1 MKYKIQG
8 SYSLQQ
14 FSLWGSYG
22 LLFSYANRY
31 LLAQGMSNTEAGL
44 LLGIVTA
51 MAFVLQPLLTSVV
64 DRSGL
69 SCRGVMFLGT
79 GLTVLSCGGLLIFT
93 QFWPQVLLYGLAC
106 VALQVLPSF
115 SNALGMAAI
124 HRGERLNFSLARG
137 FGTLSFGAG
146 AQLAVPLM
154 DRYGLGV
161 IPAGTAIMCL
171 LLLLSC
177 IPFSHSKAQSSEENP
192 DPIGVF
198 FRNNKP
204 FVLFLAA
211 VTLLYVGHNVLC
223 NCMYQIAVH
232 KGDGNA
238 QGTALLISAIA
249 ELPTMFGFALLLKW
263 ANSGKWVCVSGVFV
277 TLRLLL
283 SLLLPGIEGLYAAQL
298 CQMLGYALLCIS
310 TVYYVGQTV
319 DKRNVVKG
327 QTYLGITNTLGSLI
341 AHFSGGTMIDLWG
354 VEAMML
360 ICSAVCGAGMVLLFI
375 AVHRQS
381 VKERNSEK
389 NLASTSE
396 L

>member
-1 MKYKIQG
+1 MRYKIQL

-44 LLGIVTA
+44 LLGVVTA
-51 MAFVLQPLLTSVV
+51 IAFVLQPLLTTVV

-69 SCRGVMFLGT
+69 SCRGVMLLGT
-79 GLTVLSCGGLLIFT
+79 GLVMFSCGGLLLFSA
-93 QFWPQVLLYGLAC
+93 FWPRILLYGLAC

-124 HRGERLNFSLARG
+124 HRGQRLNFSIARG

-154 DRYGLGV
+154 DRLGLGV
-161 IPAGTAIMCL
+161 IPGGTAILCL
-171 LLLLSC
+171 FLLLSC
-177 IPFSHSKAQSSEENP
+177 LPFSHSTAQAEEDAP
-192 DPIGVF
+192 DPLGVF

-204 FVLFLAA
+204 FVLFLVAA
-211 VTLLYVGHNVLC
+211 TLLYMGHNVLC

-232 KGDGNA
+232 KGDGDA
-238 QGTALLISAIA
+238 QGTALLISAIC
-249 ELPTMFGFALLLKW
+249 ELPTMFGFTLMLRWTK
-263 ANSGKWVCVSGVFV
+263 SGKWVCLSGVFI

-283 SLLLPGIEGLYAAQL
+283 SLLLPGIPGLFAAQV
-298 CQMLGYALLCIS
+298 CQMLGYALFCIS

-327 QTYLGITNTLGSLI
+327 QTYLGITNTLGALI
-341 AHFSGGTMIDLWG
+341 AHFSGGAMIDLWG
-354 VEAMML
+354 VDAMML
-360 ICSAVCGAGMVLLFI
+360 ICSAVCALGMTLLFV
-375 AVHRQS
+375 AVS
-381 VKERNSEK
+381 K
-389 NLASTSE
+389 NPSKA
-396 L
+396 